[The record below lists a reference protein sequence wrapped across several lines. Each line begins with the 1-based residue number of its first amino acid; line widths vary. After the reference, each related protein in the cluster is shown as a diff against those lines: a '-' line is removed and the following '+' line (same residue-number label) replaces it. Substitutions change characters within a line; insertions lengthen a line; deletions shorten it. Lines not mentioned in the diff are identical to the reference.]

1 LFKMLLKF
9 AIVGLTGVVVN
20 MSVYIPAAALF
31 GNYLLAA
38 ICSFSVA
45 VTSNFIGNLL
55 WTFKGRAR
63 GKSIRQKYLSF
74 FMISVINLGLNLA
87 ILRLLVEYFA
97 VSETLA
103 QLCAIALVS
112 VCNFVLSYLIP
123 FGEVSKPQK
132 KEALANYET
141 GYPTHL

>member
-1 LFKMLLKF
+1 MIAILLKF
-9 AIVGLTGVVVN
+9 ALVGLTGVVVN
-20 MSVYIPAAALF
+20 MSVYIPAIALL

-38 ICSFSVA
+38 ACSFAIA

-63 GKSIRQKYLSF
+63 GKSISNKYASF

-87 ILRLLVEYFA
+87 TLQLLVEYFA
-97 VSETLA
+97 VSKTVA
-103 QLCAIALVS
+103 QLCAIALTG

-123 FGEVSKPQK
+123 FGEVRKFRG
-132 KEALANYET
+132 KEALTDYERS
-141 GYPTHL
+141 YLTHL